1 MNQKTESIDQIFLKI
16 FRDLKNET
24 MVNAEKSLEN
34 ILKISSEFVSGSI
47 HDDLMEFYKLY
58 FHGSAEMEQKTEE
71 INKNVDSIFEQ
82 AQKLAK
88 KGMDNQQIHNEV
100 IDNEDQSKERVSLSY
115 LQKKIESLIS
125 LEEGVRA
132 QLAPVLSSM
141 KGEDITRKRLET
153 INFGLDSIVHSLGP
167 HFQERSEQIV
177 NNIAN
182 IIGSSEEKKSFQK
195 LFNISVDKDSDN
207 PEDLDDFWDQLKGA

>member
-1 MNQKTESIDQIFLKI
+1 MNQKTESVDLVFLKI
-16 FRDLKNET
+16 FRDLKTET
-24 MVNAEKSLEN
+24 MSNAEKSLES

-47 HDDLMEFYKLY
+47 HDDLMDFYKLY

-88 KGMDNQQIHNEV
+88 KGLDHQEIHNEV
-100 IDNEDQSKERVSLSY
+100 KDSEDKSKERVSLSY

-132 QLAPVLSSM
+132 QLAPVLASM

-167 HFQERSEQIV
+167 HFNERSGQII

-182 IIGSSEEKKSFQK
+182 IISSSEEKKSFQRN
-195 LFNISVDKDSDN
+195 FNITIDSQD
-207 PEDLDDFWDQLKGA
+207 EKTDDLDDFWNQLKGA